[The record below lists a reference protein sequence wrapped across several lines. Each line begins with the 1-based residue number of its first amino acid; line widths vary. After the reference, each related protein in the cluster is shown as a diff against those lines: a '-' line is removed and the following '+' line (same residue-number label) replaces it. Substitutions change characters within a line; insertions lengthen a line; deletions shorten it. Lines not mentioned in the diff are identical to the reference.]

1 MEKQKLDDAQIVLE
15 GAVAPAFF
23 FLFNV
28 LTRDI
33 GTIDCAHVQWTI
45 MSKHLARLYISL
57 WKIAKGHFILIFIF
71 LYYLAPF
78 FLSFT
83 FGVTLDDFFF
93 F

>member
-33 GTIDCAHVQWTI
+33 LGQ
-45 MSKHLARLYISL
+45 
-57 WKIAKGHFILIFIF
+57 
-71 LYYLAPF
+71 
-78 FLSFT
+78 
-83 FGVTLDDFFF
+83 
-93 F
+93 

>member
-57 WKIAKGHFILIFIF
+57 WKIARSFYFNIYFSLLFSSIF
-71 LYYLAPF
+71 
-78 FLSFT
+78 S
-83 FGVTLDDFFF
+83 
-93 F
+93 